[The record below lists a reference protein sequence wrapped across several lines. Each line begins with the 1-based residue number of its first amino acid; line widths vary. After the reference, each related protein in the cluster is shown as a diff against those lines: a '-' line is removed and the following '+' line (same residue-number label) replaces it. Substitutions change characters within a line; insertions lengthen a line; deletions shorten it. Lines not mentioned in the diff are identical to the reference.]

1 MHTYFFTEL
10 SVFRG
15 SHHARPRFFRQFLW
29 LLFTSMFIG
38 HMLPPFS
45 PTAHS
50 AQTQRTPP
58 PQRQS
63 TGTTRQSS
71 SPKYPCSGQ
80 LLRDTKV
87 ETRYIEQAIKD
98 AIDILKKCE
107 QCWKLF
113 DSEDPNYAI
122 NLLMGLVRD
131 QVIVISEESP
141 FDFTFS
147 SDRNLKVIK
156 SEKLLGAAGT
166 LDLRGPV
173 AGKMVRPC
181 IYIHPR
187 RFLVTG
193 QRAEGYG
200 LYGLEPPEQRAVA
213 ILHELGHVAGVIQSD
228 EGLTKDGT
236 DKSVA
241 NTDCIRKNCIS
252 GIIMRPCPGVP
263 PRRKT
268 DSEPPSPQPPNLFD
282 GDGYG
287 SGFRR
292 MKL

>member
-15 SHHARPRFFRQFLW
+15 SHHARHRFFRQILW
-29 LLFTSMFIG
+29 LVFTSMFIG
-38 HMLPPFS
+38 HMLPPFG
-45 PTAHS
+45 PTPHS

-98 AIDILKKCE
+98 AIDILKNCQ

-122 NLLMGLVRD
+122 NLLMELQRD

-141 FDFTFS
+141 LRFIFS
-147 SDRNLKVIK
+147 SDRYLKVFE
-156 SEKLLGAAGT
+156 SAKLVGGAAT
-166 LDLRGPV
+166 VDL
-173 AGKMVRPC
+173 AGARTGQMKRPC
-181 IYIHPR
+181 IYIHPK

-193 QRAEGYG
+193 QKAEAYG
-200 LYGLEPPEQRAVA
+200 LFGLEAPEQRAVA
-213 ILHELGHVAGVIQSD
+213 ILHELAHVAGIIQPD
-228 EGLTKDGT
+228 EGLNKEGKS
-236 DKSVA
+236 KSVE
-241 NTDCIRKNCIS
+241 NTDCIRLNCKS
-252 GIIMRPCPGVP
+252 CSTLRPCPGGQLRIK
-263 PRRKT
+263 PRRN
-268 DSEPPSPQPPNLFD
+268 PSNLNPANFFD
-282 GDGYG
+282 GDGHG
-287 SGFRR
+287 PTFRR